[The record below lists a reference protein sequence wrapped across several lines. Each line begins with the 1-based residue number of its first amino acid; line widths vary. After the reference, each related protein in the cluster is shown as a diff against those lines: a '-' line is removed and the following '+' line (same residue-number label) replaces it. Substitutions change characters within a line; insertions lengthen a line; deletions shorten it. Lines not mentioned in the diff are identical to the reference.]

1 MKKNKFLP
9 ILASYTTMSF
19 LSYVKIEKLIEYVVG
34 NLPAFFAS
42 SFACLAASSRASDS
56 ADVRIS
62 PIIW

>member
-1 MKKNKFLP
+1 
-9 ILASYTTMSF
+9 MSF
-19 LSYVKIEKLIEYVVG
+19 LSYGKIEKLIEYVVG
-34 NLPAFFAS
+34 NLPAFFAA